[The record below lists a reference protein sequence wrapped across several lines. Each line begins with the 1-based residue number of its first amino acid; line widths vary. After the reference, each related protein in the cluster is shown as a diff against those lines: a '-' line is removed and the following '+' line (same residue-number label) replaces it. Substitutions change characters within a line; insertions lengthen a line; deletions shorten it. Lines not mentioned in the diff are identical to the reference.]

1 MKWNSTTALAAVAIL
16 AGAMI
21 GAGGT
26 LVLVGIAIGHAGS
39 TMVECGDAEVRE
51 ATAVGQSWLIVT
63 PGGDG
68 HRVHAGISP
77 GGGWSYRFGYH
88 PAPGHGTFTMSS
100 EVQVR
105 ADQVEVIGDAADT
118 PSGEEPKP
126 E

>member
-1 MKWNSTTALAAVAIL
+1 MKLNGTAAVA
-16 AGAMI
+16 AGAILGGALI

-26 LVLVGIAIGHAGS
+26 LMLLANAVGHAGS
-39 TMVECGDAEVRE
+39 AVVECGDAEVRE
-51 ATAVGQSWLIVT
+51 ASAVGQSWLIVT

-68 HRVHAGISP
+68 HRVHAGTSG

-88 PAPGHGTFTMSS
+88 PAPGRGTFTMESA
-100 EVQVR
+100 VQVR
-105 ADQVEVIGDAADT
+105 AGELEVIGDAADT